1 MSYNPYQ
8 SPMGQPGGMFPQL
21 PPTGDA
27 RQKVGPPA
35 ITLMVIAGIAIA
47 WQLLSVGLNLFGVG
61 LGAMAA
67 NNNNGGGGPPAA
79 QMMMHG
85 GISIAVG
92 LLGVVI
98 QGVILAGAVKMQKLE
113 SYGLAMTAAILS
125 MLPCSICCLVGMP
138 VGIWAL
144 VVLND
149 PYVKNSFR

>member
-8 SPMGQPGGMFPQL
+8 SPMGQPGGFPPQL
-21 PPTGDA
+21 PPSVSA
-27 RQKVGPPA
+27 QQKVAPPA

-47 WQLLSVGLNLFGVG
+47 WQLLSVGLNLLGVG

-79 QMMMHG
+79 QMMLQG
-85 GISIAVG
+85 GVG
-92 LLGVVI
+92 VAFALLGVVI
-98 QGVILAGAVKMQKLE
+98 QAVILAGAVKMQKLE
-113 SYGLAMTAAILS
+113 SYGFAMTAAILS
-125 MLPCSICCLVGMP
+125 MLPCSACCLVGMP

-144 VVLND
+144 IVLND